1 MKKKE
6 LEEIINRYFELIR
19 RLRAG
24 DPTAVDKLMELW
36 DANGTFEFAGAK
48 PVVGTFKGAVAIHT
62 LYSNRL
68 QACKMGLKIQTR
80 SGKEQEVTLG
90 MVDTDVQRIRLNGTN
105 ASVGWRTT
113 IGTEQGHG
121 FDISGAHV
129 FTFTGSKI
137 KQLRITMSEVPARS
151 HIAALNVEKLN
162 VRDVGRLSLA
172 AWPVV

>member
-1 MKKKE
+1 MKKN
-6 LEEIINRYFELIR
+6 EIEQIITHYFELIR

-24 DPTAVDKLMELW
+24 DSAAVDELMELW
-36 DANGTFEFAGAK
+36 EPNGTFEFAGAK
-48 PVVGTFKGAVAIHT
+48 PVVGTFKGAAAIHT

-68 QACKMGLKIQTR
+68 HACKMGLKIQTTT
-80 SGKEQEVTLG
+80 GDEQEVTLG
-90 MVDTDVQRIRLNGTN
+90 MVDTEVQRIRLNDN
-105 ASVGWRTT
+105 KASVGWRTT

-129 FTFTGSKI
+129 FTFAGPKI
-137 KQLRITMSEVPARS
+137 KKMRITMSQAPARS
-151 HIAALNVEKLN
+151 HIAALNVDALN

>member
-1 MKKKE
+1 MPE
-6 LEEIINRYFELIR
+6 NEIEQIITRYFALIR

-24 DPTAVDKLMELW
+24 ESTAVDELMEMW
-36 DANGTFEFAGAK
+36 DPDGTFEFAGAK
-48 PVVGTFKGAVAIHT
+48 PVVGTFKGAMAIRT

-68 QACKMGLKIQTR
+68 SACKMGLKIQTR
-80 SGKEQEVTLG
+80 TGEEQEVTLG
-90 MVDTDVQRIRLNGTN
+90 MVDTEVQRIRPNGTK

-113 IGTEQGHG
+113 IGTEQGQG

-129 FTFTGSKI
+129 FTFAGPKI
-137 KQLRITMSEVPARS
+137 KKLRVTMSEAPARS
-151 HIAALNVEKLN
+151 HIAALNVEALN